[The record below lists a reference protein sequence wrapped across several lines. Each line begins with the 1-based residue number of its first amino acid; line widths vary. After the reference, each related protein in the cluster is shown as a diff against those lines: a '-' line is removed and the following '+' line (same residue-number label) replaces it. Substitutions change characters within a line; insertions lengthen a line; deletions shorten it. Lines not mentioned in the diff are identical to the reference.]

1 MNKSLITNLIAGIC
15 VVVGLVS
22 TGQFRQ
28 PILNIGLFALSGAIT
43 NWLAVYMLFE
53 RIPGIFGSGVVP
65 AHFEDFKRG
74 IHELIMKQFFTKEN
88 FARLF
93 EDSGS
98 DNQDSILDL
107 EPVIENLDLNPAFNA
122 LISTIEESSFA
133 SMLGMFGGIK
143 VLDALREPFEIK
155 MKGAF
160 KDITKSKLFQQ
171 SIKTKLNDPLTHD
184 DMLKKV
190 NLIVNKRLNELT
202 PQIVKEIIQN
212 MIRKHLGWL
221 VVWGGVLGGIIGF
234 ITIYIPS
241 H

>member
-15 VVVGLVS
+15 VIVGLFSV
-22 TGQFRQ
+22 GQFRQ

-65 AHFEDFKRG
+65 AHFEDFKEG
-74 IHELIMKQFFTKEN
+74 MHELIMEQFFTKEN

-98 DNQDSILDL
+98 DNRNAPLNL
-107 EPVIENLDLNPAFNA
+107 EPIIDDMDLNPAFNA
-122 LISTIEESSFA
+122 LVATIEESSF
-133 SMLGMFGGIK
+133 SGMLGMFGGIK
-143 VLDALREPFEIK
+143 VLDALREPFEVK
-155 MKGAF
+155 MKAAF
-160 KDITKSKLFQQ
+160 KDITKSDLFQQ

-184 DMLKKV
+184 DILKKV
-190 NLIVNKRLNELT
+190 DIVVNKRLNELT

-221 VVWGGVLGGIIGF
+221 VVWGGVFGGIIGL